1 MREYCFLRMHPFITN
16 VKKSL
21 KTKHVR
27 VILKKKSEIFITFLL
42 IIFINLIFNKNLFK
56 VEKTKKKKTIKP
68 VNRISAETIQATLW
82 PTTYDLKKDKVKYP
96 NLLDCQNSYNS
107 SILKEEDRNNYNNE
121 AHKSLNDLKIVRG
134 VLLFYPALQYEYFE
148 QEFRW
153 LYRSWVEML
162 KHEPKLWRTDL
173 IIFLDHELYLTTQ
186 KTTFQEFNCSIKN
199 IRKSKSDEPMC
210 TIFDY
215 VAIKSRNITFYN
227 KDELDKINPEDVFR
241 YLYKKVDV
249 FSKNEKE
256 LWKFYGKLK
265 EITSYNYLDSILM
278 AFDGYRYFKNNFD
291 FLLRTDM
298 DVFLTPFFAK
308 WLPIN
313 CNDFIVGGGSFGH
326 DFNMKRLK
334 KAAKYMNLEFM
345 DIRNLGSTWY
355 STPAQM
361 RLVSY
366 YTLVS
371 MAYLNSEEFSQ
382 PERDSKA
389 GTNLWPEWHYGVLL
403 LYGQCIAM
411 NHLIA
416 TKHISVNK
424 LDLLVDYSSSDD
436 GSVFQKVFLLIRV
449 N

>member
-1 MREYCFLRMHPFITN
+1 MKLGI
-16 VKKSL
+16 KKLLIRRIFKQKS
-21 KTKHVR
+21 T
-27 VILKKKSEIFITFLL
+27 ILIAFLL
-42 IIFINLIFNKNLFK
+42 IILLYLILNKNLFQNHVK
-56 VEKTKKKKTIKP
+56 ENPIAIQEKIKNP
-68 VNRISAETIQATLW
+68 AITIQQTLQ
-82 PTTYDLKKDKVKYP
+82 PTTYDISKYKLKYP
-96 NLLDCQNSYNS
+96 HLLDCQNNYNS

-121 AHKSLNDLKIVRG
+121 AHKSLNDLRIVRG

-173 IIFLDHELYLTTQ
+173 IVFLDHELYLTTS
-186 KTTFQEFNCSIKN
+186 KTTFQEFNCSVKN
-199 IRKSKSDEPMC
+199 VRKSKHDEPMC

-215 VAIKSRNITFYN
+215 VAIKTRNIKFYN
-227 KDELDKINPEDVFR
+227 KEELDRMNSEEVFR
-241 YLYKKVDV
+241 NLYKKVDV
-249 FSKNEKE
+249 FSKNEE
-256 LWKFYGKLK
+256 DFWIFYGKLK

-278 AFDGYRYFKNNFD
+278 AFDGFKYLKNNFD

-334 KAAKYMNLEFM
+334 KAAKYMGLEFV

-389 GTNLWPEWHYGVLL
+389 GTNLWPGIFVEMFCSCHIKLL
-403 LYGQCIAM
+403 FFDFYYD
-411 NHLIA
+411 LIIHRMA
-416 TKHISVNK
+416 LWSFITLWAKYCNESFDSYEPN
-424 LDLLVDYSSSDD
+424 SSA
-436 GSVFQKVFLLIRV
+436 KA
-449 N
+449 